1 MESYTCNV
9 HFINLLCKFPWIS
22 FQAFIIMLKVCF
34 SVVQFSHSVVSESL
48 WAHGLQHDRPPCP
61 SPTPRVCSNS
71 CPSSWWCHP
80 TISSFV
86 IPFTSC
92 LQSFPASGSFSN
104 ESALRIRWP
113 KYWSFS
119 FNISPSNECSGLI
132 SFRMDWFDLL
142 AVQRDSQ
149 VFITAVQKHRFF
161 GTQLSLWRNSPIDTW
176 LLEKS

>member
-71 CPSSWWCHP
+71 CPLSQWCHP
-80 TISSFV
+80 TISSSV
-86 IPFTSC
+86 IPFSSC
-92 LQSFPASGSFSN
+92 PPSFSASGSFPVSQICTSSGQSIGA
-104 ESALRIRWP
+104 SASASVLP
-113 KYWSFS
+113 VNLQDLF
-119 FNISPSNECSGLI
+119 PSGLTGLI
-132 SFRMDWFDLL
+132 SWQSKGL
-142 AVQRDSQ
+142 
-149 VFITAVQKHRFF
+149 
-161 GTQLSLWRNSPIDTW
+161 
-176 LLEKS
+176 